1 MKRKLTYFL
10 GMTVGFL
17 LSSCSNEELLLSEED
32 SVPIRFSSQYIDIS
46 TKTPGAIV
54 GNILPENSEISLFCL
69 RHAIDIAPN
78 HWEPELFNNTLGIA
92 NQNGDILYDN
102 TYYFPAGE
110 QLDFF
115 ALYPSI
121 SEIGSTYY
129 DKKTIDIE
137 LQANAADQYDL
148 MYASLLDQSKKS
160 SPLVFEFNHLLSQ
173 ITFHIVKGQNIT
185 IDLPLTKIELIAPQ
199 RAQLNLWKGN
209 LNIYTDELTTYT
221 LSTDTPIEND
231 TPIPGQFLL
240 FPEKATEFILTFG
253 YDNTHV
259 YHITPSEEPYR
270 WEAGTNYQ
278 YNIIINKDIT
288 DPILPPVDV
297 PSTPSDT
304 TTVTPPAE
312 ETTPPVDSIPTE
324 DPGTIDTP
332 TDHPTDNSTTD
343 TGSGQET
350 VPNEPTDTPQP
361 DANTDADTSTLPDT
375 TDPGTETKASVTS
388 GKPGAPGTII
398 IRLSLN

>member
-1 MKRKLTYFL
+1 MRLSILYIISLFL
-10 GMTVGFL
+10 FL
-17 LSSCSNEELLLSEED
+17 CSCSSEELLQEED
-32 SVPIRFSSQYIDIS
+32 MQQPIRFTSQYLQLG
-46 TKTPGAIV
+46 TKVPGVITD
-54 GNILPENSEISLFCL
+54 NRLPEGAAISIFALQ
-69 RHAIDIAPN
+69 HPIN
-78 HWEPELFNNTLGIA
+78 EPLGSWSPSLFNNTPGTA
-92 NQNGDILYDN
+92 DSQGNILYDD
-102 TYYFPAGE
+102 TYYFPTGE

-121 SEIGSTYY
+121 SEIGSNYY
-129 DKKTIDIE
+129 NRKTIDVE
-137 LQANAADQYDL
+137 LPANTADQYDL
-148 MYASLLDQSKKS
+148 MYASLLNESKKS

-231 TPIPGQFLL
+231 TPIPGQFLV

>member
-1 MKRKLTYFL
+1 MKANIKYLFYLF
-10 GMTVGFL
+10 ML
-17 LSSCSNEELLLSEED
+17 LFVNCNNEELMQEQKD

-92 NQNGDILYDN
+92 DQKGDILYDN
-102 TYYFPAGE
+102 TYYFPTGE

-115 ALYPSI
+115 ALYPST

-129 DKKTIDIE
+129 DMKTIDVE
-137 LQANAADQYDL
+137 LQTNAADQYDL
-148 MYASLLDQSKKS
+148 MYASLLNQSKKS
-160 SPLVFEFNHLLSQ
+160 TKLVFEFNHLLSQ

-221 LSTDTPIEND
+221 LSTETPIEND
-231 TPIPGQFLL
+231 TPISGQFLV

-259 YHITPSEEPYR
+259 YHITPSDEPYR

-288 DPILPPVDV
+288 DPSLPPVDV
-297 PSTPSDT
+297 PSPPSDT

-324 DPGTIDTP
+324 DPGTIDAP

>member
-1 MKRKLTYFL
+1 MKKKLTYFL

-54 GNILPENSEISLFCL
+54 GNVLPENSEISLFCL

-78 HWEPELFNNTLGIA
+78 QWEPELFNNTLGIA

-121 SEIGSTYY
+121 AEIGSTYY
-129 DKKTIDIE
+129 DRKTIDVE

-148 MYASLLDQSKKS
+148 MYASLLNQSKKS
-160 SPLVFEFNHLLSQ
+160 PILVFEFNHLLSQ
-173 ITFHIVKGQNIT
+173 ITFHIVKGQDAI

-231 TPIPGQFLL
+231 TPVPGQFLV

-253 YDNTHV
+253 YDDSHV

-278 YNIIINKDIT
+278 YNIIINRDIT
-288 DPILPPVDV
+288 DPALPPVEV
-297 PSTPSDT
+297 PTTPDDNSS
-304 TTVTPPAE
+304 VTPPTE
-312 ETTPPVDSIPTE
+312 ETTPPADSTPTE
-324 DPGTIDTP
+324 NPETTETP
-332 TDHPTDNSTTD
+332 SDNPTDNSTAD
-343 TGSGQET
+343 TGNDEEIL
-350 VPNEPTDTPQP
+350 PNEPTDPPTS
-361 DANTDADTSTLPDT
+361 DENTDADTSVLPDT
-375 TDPGTETKASVTS
+375 TDPGTETKASVSS
-388 GKPGAPGTII
+388 GKSDAHGPVIL
-398 IRLSLN
+398 RLSLN